1 MGNKVGEK
9 LEIKHTSSVIYAK
22 LPDGSKAYIAYE
34 VREKVMRI
42 LETYTPP
49 QYRGRG
55 IASKLME
62 YAVKLAVS
70 NEWLIEPVCSYAIYY
85 FIKHPELR
93 ERLVHELRRTDLVEL
108 HKQRLREEAMKRHAA

>member
-1 MGNKVGEK
+1 MQGE
-9 LEIKHTSSVIYAK
+9 LRIEHTSSVIYVK

-34 VREKVMRI
+34 VKEKVMRI

-55 IASKLME
+55 IAGKLME
-62 YAVKLAVS
+62 YAVKLAV
-70 NEWLIEPVCSYAIYY
+70 NNGWLIEPVCSYAIHY

-93 ERLVHELRRTDLVEL
+93 EQLLHELRGPDLVEL
-108 HKQRLREEAMKRHAA
+108 YKQRLREEAGRKHVD